1 MLSGIWTG
9 RNIHQVLSMMGHG
22 PWHYL
27 GYVSLILQ
35 TMAKTFKMLPVMLVG
50 MVISRK
56 RHSLREVCV
65 ATGHFEVHGFQ
76 CFGGFCLK

>member
-1 MLSGIWTG
+1 M
-9 RNIHQVLSMMGHG
+9 SMMGHG
-22 PWHYL
+22 PWHCL

-56 RHSLREVCV
+56 RHSLREVFV
-65 ATGHFEVHGFQ
+65 ATGH
-76 CFGGFCLK
+76 